1 LNIFRARTLIRY
13 TYRTL
18 RCDRCGL
25 VVENLGLVE
34 PYARVIPP
42 VGGTQYIWDL
52 CQVLTIKEIAEHL
65 ELDWKTIKD
74 IRKSFLKERFSLPD
88 IGSPKLLAVD
98 EISLKKRHKYLT
110 VVIDRESG
118 KVLWVG

>member
-1 LNIFRARTLIRY
+1 M
-13 TYRTL
+13 
-18 RCDRCGL
+18 
-25 VVENLGLVE
+25 VENLGLVE